1 MAPFSPQ
8 VKGSTKLKNILKE
21 IKYFQFNIVKDVDTF
36 KNNWMFAMITFHYL
50 IFLSLLQGSLQE
62 KVQFNALKILIYIL
76 KVKIDL
82 KNLSKSRGDFG
93 LTL

>member
-1 MAPFSPQ
+1 
-8 VKGSTKLKNILKE
+8 
-21 IKYFQFNIVKDVDTF
+21 
-36 KNNWMFAMITFHYL
+36 MITFHYL
-50 IFLSLLQGSLQE
+50 MFLSLLQGSLQE